1 MLMRSAT
8 LAYFAIFAHA
18 NEDGISCSGGQ
29 CTHEGEGDEV
39 GLLSVR
45 TASNFGPLPPA
56 PTPAQ
61 PQLCDPSLPPIT
73 EPGDYQKAWNAQ
85 GKKGSNKKLPACT
98 ADGLFGCFFGC
109 KETSFYAE
117 SDKAWISPSENLRQY
132 LYLQHMYGVD
142 NPQKVAAG
150 AFIIVGFGP
159 PGLEVDEPGMCL
171 GVFKPFNS
179 QGEPAAPGLIPFVP
193 TVNYWFSYMAQASFT
208 FEWSVQKG
216 LALAY
221 SQLGVGG
228 TTNVLD
234 VFQELTHC
242 SAKVLASGHFPDG
255 EITPDNHT
263 GCNQSV
269 VDVYNALN
277 MGRTGTKKDGC
288 VQVFYENKDNKWSLT
303 DMGDVRVM
311 LWRCFDVNPWN
322 TFVGLGWNNYPNPLV
337 CVKPAKQTNIEHY
350 TGAEF
355 VIENIPFEKGVLDPV
370 KIAFADY
377 VAADNADWLLTDG
390 FCQP

>member
-1 MLMRSAT
+1 

-61 PQLCDPSLPPIT
+61 PQLCDPSLDPIT
-73 EPGDYQKAWNAQ
+73 EPGAYRDAWLAQ
-85 GKKGSNKKLPACT
+85 GDTGSNKNLPACA
-98 ADGLFGCFFGC
+98 ADGLFGCFFPCGQD
-109 KETSFYAE
+109 SFYGDNE
-117 SDKAWISPSENLRQY
+117 KAWISPAENLRQY

-142 NPQKVAAG
+142 DPQKVAAG

-159 PGLEVDEPGMCL
+159 PGLQVDEPGFCL
-171 GVFKPFNS
+171 GVFTLP
-179 QGEPAAPGLIPFVP
+179 GAVTAARNGITPMVP
-193 TVNYWFSYMAQASFT
+193 TVNYWFSFMAQAGFK
-208 FEWSVQKG
+208 FDWSVQKG

-221 SQLGVGG
+221 SELGVGG

-242 SAKVLASGHFPDG
+242 SAKLLASGDFPD

-263 GCNQSV
+263 GCHQSV
-269 VDVYNALN
+269 VDVYNTLN
-277 MGRTGTKKDGC
+277 MGQTGTKPDGC
-288 VQVFYENKDNKWSLT
+288 VSVFYENKDNKWSLT
-303 DMGDVRVM
+303 DLGDVRMM
-311 LWRCFDVNPWN
+311 LSRCFDANPWN
-322 TFVGLGWNNYPNPLV
+322 TMVGLGWNSYPNPLV
-337 CVKPAKQTNIEHY
+337 CVKTAKQTNIEHY

-355 VIENIPFEKGVLDPV
+355 VIKNIPFGKVLDPV
-370 KIAFADY
+370 KIQFADY
-377 VAADNADWLLTDG
+377 IAAENTDLLTDG
-390 FCQP
+390 FC

>member
-29 CTHEGEGDEV
+29 CAHEGEGDDV

-73 EPGDYQKAWNAQ
+73 KPDDYKNAWLAQ
-85 GKKGSNKKLPACT
+85 GDTGSNKDLPACV
-98 ADGLFGCFFGC
+98 AENLFGCFYAC
-109 KETSFYAE
+109 KGDRFYPDAAE
-117 SDKAWISPSENLRQY
+117 KAWISPNENLMQY
-132 LYLQHMYGVD
+132 LYLQHLYGAD
-142 NPQKVAAG
+142 DPQKVAAG
-150 AFIIVGFGP
+150 AFIIVGYGP
-159 PGLEVDEPGMCL
+159 PGLAYDQTGQCL
-171 GVFKPFNS
+171 GVFTLPA
-179 QGEPAAPGLIPFVP
+179 PAIAAPLGITPMVP
-193 TVNYWFSYMAQASFT
+193 TVNYWFSFMAEADFK
-208 FEWSVQKG
+208 FDWSVQKG

-234 VFQELTHC
+234 VFQGLTHC
-242 SAKVLASGHFPDG
+242 SAEVIAHGDFPDPG
-255 EITPDNHT
+255 PITPDNHT
-263 GCNQSV
+263 SCNESV
-269 VDVYNALN
+269 VDVYNTLQDYAQQ
-277 MGRTGTKKDGC
+277 GTAC
-288 VQVFYENKDNKWSLT
+288 VKVFHDNVDNKWSLT
-303 DMGDVRVM
+303 NLGDVRMM
-311 LWRCFDVNPWN
+311 LWRCFDANPWN

-337 CVKPAKQTNIEHY
+337 CVKPKKQTNIEHY

-355 VIENIPFEKGVLDPV
+355 VINNIRVGKGKAINPV
-370 KIAFADY
+370 KIE
-377 VAADNADWLLTDG
+377 LTDYTASDNEELFTKG
-390 FCQP
+390 FC

>member
-61 PQLCDPSLPPIT
+61 PQLCDPSLDPIT
-73 EPGDYQKAWNAQ
+73 EPGAYRDAWFAQ
-85 GKKGSNKKLPACT
+85 GDTGSNKNLPACV

-109 KETSFYAE
+109 GGKSFYGD
-117 SDKAWISPSENLRQY
+117 SDKAWISPAENLRQY
-132 LYLQHMYGVD
+132 LYLQHMYGAD
-142 NPQKVAAG
+142 DPQKVAAG

-159 PGLEVDEPGMCL
+159 PGLEEDEPGMCL
-171 GVFKPFNS
+171 GVFTLPDAVT
-179 QGEPAAPGLIPFVP
+179 AASNGITPMVP
-193 TVNYWFSYMAQASFT
+193 TVNYWFSYMAQAKIPNYPT
-208 FEWSVQKG
+208 DNWPVQKA

-234 VFQELTHC
+234 VFHSLTHC
-242 SAKVLASGHFPDG
+242 SAKYLAVNGLN

-263 GCNQSV
+263 GCNESV
-269 VDVYNALN
+269 VDVFNALD
-277 MGRTGTKKDGC
+277 MGTTGLKGC
-288 VQVFYENKDNKWSLT
+288 VQAFYANKDNKWSLT
-303 DMGDVRVM
+303 DLGDVRMM
-311 LWRCFDVNPWN
+311 LYRCFDANPWN

-337 CVKPAKQTNIEHY
+337 CVKPAKQTNLEHY

-355 VIENIPFEKGVLDPV
+355 VIKNIDFEKGVLEPV
-370 KIAFADY
+370 QIPFADY
-377 VAADNADWLLTDG
+377 IAAENTDWLLTDG
-390 FCQP
+390 FC